1 MSARSSI
8 RLVVSW
14 ALLISL
20 AAGSFQWVTAQETTP
35 PKAAEETGTKPAEAT
50 PTAESLPSRQ
60 EALALRYQRFE
71 ATLLQLAEY
80 LRKTDPDRAEL
91 LVRAIGKSKEQRIQD
106 QLGQLVEL
114 LKQQKLGDAIEG
126 QETAVSEMLLVLQ
139 LLQSEDRKDEIER
152 EKARIRDLIKDV
164 NKLVLKQTD
173 VRAATEKGSSDKL
186 PDQQRDV
193 ADATQKLMDKIDA
206 QDAQKQANANGK
218 PGDSGKPGKPS
229 GKEGEDKPA
238 GDKTEEDMPKDP
250 KDPADPSDP
259 SGMGKEG
266 TGKPGANTKPKDPKD
281 PMGKPKD
288 PMGKPNQEGDKPPM
302 DGDKPPMDGDKPADS
317 GMPSDSSGKP
327 MPGKGKPMPSPSSPP
342 MPNDGSTP
350 PMPPP
355 GDDDGDNP
363 PPPPGAQDSQQQQ
376 NRTAGRQELEQA
388 KREMEDA
395 IQELK
400 KKQLN
405 KASDKQDQALA
416 DLLKAKERLEEILR
430 QLREEEKELMLAA
443 LEARFRDMLGR
454 QINVYNGSVALAA
467 VPAPQRTD
475 KHRGRAIELARSE
488 DEIALLAAKVL
499 TLLKEEGS
507 SIAFP
512 EAVLQLREDM
522 LIVARRLER
531 VEVEEVTLG
540 IEKDIIESLEEI
552 LEALQKELEKSKDKK
567 QQPPPPPGQPQDQAL
582 VDALA
587 ELKMLRSL
595 QYRVNRRTKQLGRL
609 VEGEQAADTDL
620 IEQLRGLSQR
630 QSKIQQ
636 HTYDLA
642 TGRNR

>member
-8 RLVVSW
+8 RLAVTW

-20 AAGSFQWVTAQETTP
+20 AAGSFRWVTAQEAAPAEPAPPAAGTP
-35 PKAAEETGTKPAEAT
+35 PAAT
-50 PTAESLPSRQ
+50 PAAESLPSRQ

-126 QETAVSEMLLVLQ
+126 QETAVAEMMLVLQ

-173 VRAATEKGSSDKL
+173 VRAATEKGGSDKL

-193 ADATQKLMDKIDA
+193 ADATQKVMDKIDA
-206 QDAQKQANANGK
+206 QDAAKQANANGK
-218 PGDSGKPGKPS
+218 PGENGKPGKPS
-229 GKEGEDKPA
+229 GKPGEEKPEGDKPE
-238 GDKTEEDMPKDP
+238 GDMPKDP
-250 KDPADPSDP
+250 NDKPADPSDP
-259 SGMGKEG
+259 SGSGKEG
-266 TGKPGANTKPKDPKD
+266 SGKPGSQGKPKD

-288 PMGKPNQEGDKPPM
+288 PMGKPMADGDKPPM
-302 DGDKPPMDGDKPADS
+302 DGDKPPMDGDKPADA

-327 MPGKGKPMPSPSSPP
+327 MPGKGKPMPGQSGPP
-342 MPNDGSTP
+342 MPSDGSTP

-355 GDDDGDNP
+355 GDDGDSP
-363 PPPPGAQDSQQQQ
+363 PPQGGNQDSQPQSQQ
-376 NRTAGRQELEQA
+376 NRTAGRKELEQA

-395 IQELK
+395 IEELK

-416 DLLKAKERLEEILR
+416 ELLKAKERLEEILR

-443 LEARFRDMLGR
+443 LEARFRDMLAR
-454 QINVYNGSVALAA
+454 QINVYNGSVAVAA
-467 VPAPQRTD
+467 VPAAQRTD
-475 KHRGRAIELARSE
+475 KHRGRSIELARSE

-531 VEVEEVTLG
+531 GEVEEVTLG

-609 VEGEQAADTDL
+609 VEGEQANDADL
-620 IEQLRGLSQR
+620 IQQLRGLSAR
-630 QSKIQQ
+630 QAKIQQ
-636 HTYDLA
+636 NTYDLA